1 MLKYNNIFGLLGIFS
16 YLCNILNYNISI
28 MNKNVTEETYIKFHQ
43 LINNGDEEEAIKL
56 LKECGES
63 FDVNYEYNQRVPIFS
78 AINNRMYDLYDE
90 IVNHPTFDFGVEDGF
105 GETLLESLLYMRV
118 SDEIPMTENETAS
131 LDRMIRTILNRE
143 RFDFN
148 ITDLN
153 NDTAINIACGYPK
166 LIWVV
171 EKLANKKD
179 VNPNIINDIDCTA
192 LTTAIHNKN
201 IEAVKILSKRNDI
214 LVRTVDFEEADKV
227 GINLADFGFKD
238 AIKLKKAHEYAM
250 A

>member
-1 MLKYNNIFGLLGIFS
+1 
-16 YLCNILNYNISI
+16 
-28 MNKNVTEETYIKFHQ
+28 
-43 LINNGDEEEAIKL
+43 
-56 LKECGES
+56 
-63 FDVNYEYNQRVPIFS
+63 
-78 AINNRMYDLYDE
+78 MYDLYDE

-214 LVRTVDFEEADKV
+214 LVRTVDLEEADKV

-238 AIKLKKAHEYAM
+238 AIKLKKAHEYTM